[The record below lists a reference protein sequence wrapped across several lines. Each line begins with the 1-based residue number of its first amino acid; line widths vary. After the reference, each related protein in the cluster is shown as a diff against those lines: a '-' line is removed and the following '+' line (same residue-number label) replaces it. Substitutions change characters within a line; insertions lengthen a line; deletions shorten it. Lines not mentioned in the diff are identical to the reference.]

1 MTGACPSLSL
11 AVPVLLRW
19 MSLTTLHCPPL
30 TRTSVSLPPP
40 HTFLTKM
47 LHLPHSLRTSVSGPP
62 SSLLQPISSLL
73 PAPLT
78 VLTCHSQNIFKTNM
92 SFHLYKTP
100 CGLCCLRDKWISLM
114 VLSSKY
120 LSPVGRD
127 VERHPNTNLALI
139 ILNQDFSR
147 FGFFDNA
154 SDGHTG
160 LAGGGRVQPHMITL
174 ESREG
179 TLV

>member
-30 TRTSVSLPPP
+30 TWTSVFLPPP

-78 VLTCHSQNIFKTNM
+78 VLSCHSQNIFKTNM

-114 VLSSKY
+114 VFVKQVPEPCGEGCGEAPQYQPCPHHPQSRLF
-120 LSPVGRD
+120 PV
-127 VERHPNTNLALI
+127 LFL
-139 ILNQDFSR
+139 
-147 FGFFDNA
+147 
-154 SDGHTG
+154 
-160 LAGGGRVQPHMITL
+160 
-174 ESREG
+174 
-179 TLV
+179 